1 MIKVKFTF
9 ILLLK
14 MPEKFFFIF
23 TSYKSKKKGQN
34 HQQFARRCTA
44 KEEPLSQDKSVILE
58 THCNVFFN
66 NWSITCLL

>member
-9 ILLLK
+9 ILLFK
-14 MPEKFFFIF
+14 MAEKNFFIL
-23 TSYKSKKKGQN
+23 TSYKSKKKGEN

-58 THCNVFFN
+58 THSNIF
-66 NWSITCLL
+66 